1 MDAARRM
8 LVAFQ
13 ENSKDCILEVNGKKM
28 EETNKKVEISFKAI
42 DEALK
47 KFKEEELTWNMSYA
61 TGDPDVPDIWHPYIR
76 VDDSVKISDRKLKIT
91 SNPRCIHIKCL
102 EKGDKVKIRPS
113 FFSFIFLEANTM
125 RFETGENIWL
135 LDGLKEMIEV
145 WDGLKELVVQKR
157 LTQTKLRNIEALLS
171 TKKMEWKIEDES
183 EGDFEKLTATIL
195 KKELVLKE
203 GEEKFLFFKKAILS
217 GLFFKSLELYLK
229 VLKQKL
235 EVN

>member
-1 MDAARRM
+1 
-8 LVAFQ
+8 
-13 ENSKDCILEVNGKKM
+13 
-28 EETNKKVEISFKAI
+28 
-42 DEALK
+42 
-47 KFKEEELTWNMSYA
+47 
-61 TGDPDVPDIWHPYIR
+61 
-76 VDDSVKISDRKLKIT
+76 
-91 SNPRCIHIKCL
+91 L

-135 LDGLKEMIEV
+135 LDGLKEMIKV